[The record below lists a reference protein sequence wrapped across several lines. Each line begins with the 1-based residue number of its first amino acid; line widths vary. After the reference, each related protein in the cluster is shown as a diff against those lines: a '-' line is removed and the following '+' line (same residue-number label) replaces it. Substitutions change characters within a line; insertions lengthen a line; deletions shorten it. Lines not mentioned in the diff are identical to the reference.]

1 MSPKKSNPIETMALI
16 ERFLEEAPLTSRE
29 IEEKLQISSEAT
41 IFALQSL
48 LEQHK
53 VAINSYNQYY
63 RQHGKT

>member
-1 MSPKKSNPIETMALI
+1 MALI

>member
-1 MSPKKSNPIETMALI
+1 MSPKKSNPIETIALI